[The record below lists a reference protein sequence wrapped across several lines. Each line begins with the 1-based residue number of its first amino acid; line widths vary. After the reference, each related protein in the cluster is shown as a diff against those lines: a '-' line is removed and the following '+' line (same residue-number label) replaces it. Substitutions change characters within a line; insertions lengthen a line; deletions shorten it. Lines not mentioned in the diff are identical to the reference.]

1 MHNGSTDKNRRN
13 INLKDPAIKEVLPE
27 YFGASYPKFIR
38 LLERYY
44 DFEKTNETTELLYHL
59 FSSRDITETDIALLD
74 FIEDELLLGQS
85 YYQGFPDKRAAAN
98 FSSILFRTKGSR
110 YSIEWFFRSFYN
122 IDPEIFYT
130 KNDIFKIGTTS
141 SFIGPDSLKFLHDDK
156 LYQTFALLIKTSLP
170 VDKWKDIYKL
180 FVHPAGMYL
189 GSSVLLESTANSETA
204 EDATGAD
211 IEFYN
216 SPVYTVSSGTT
227 TPEGNTYTVLIQQTQ
242 LTPPAPPSYTNLF
255 YYVELL
261 TAEVGDFTTPPN
273 LDSNNL
279 TPIVLR
285 QNTAS
290 FDFTFVDDNDYAE
303 GDEVFNVH
311 IYDGPSITR
320 NRLIGTSVLTIGNI
334 LPVYTVVLDSYAETE
349 DMSGTV
355 VVTGTISTAHPNGF
369 TPAFI
374 GEAVTLS
381 FTGGIAS
388 DSRVSNLQFTDA
400 DAGSNSG
407 SMNTVSKTFSFDI
420 AGDRQ
425 LQGVVTGNV
434 RVNGVV
440 VGNSTTFTLSDAA
453 PVYELVVS
461 DTTVTEQSGATIT
474 YDLGANTSNIADGT
488 YYFWTTGTGTA
499 EVEFNGGASP
509 LTGSRLAFTV
519 TNQQISNVTGIG
531 ASVNIPIDILD
542 DTIPDGDKTLQGN
555 FHTANTGA
563 ATTQSGVTTITDN
576 EVVPDF
582 DTVTLFSDAGRT
594 VASTSFNEGDTIYG
608 RLVTSGS
615 AQGET
620 ITYQFVNGD
629 ARTTDTDTSV
639 HATSG
644 NQDFTLVLGSDIST
658 INGSPAGLIV
668 RCSSSGT
675 YANNLDTGTI
685 TIVDETISYTAA
697 AVSSSVTE
705 GSLLQVEYTA
715 TLAGGASY
723 ENLIIAVADNGDSR
737 VTAGNYAIT
746 STQFG
751 LADPGATGVSTVTLS
766 IASTADPAVNGDGT
780 IEFVGTGAVYGQ
792 GSVPAQVDITVT
804 DATPSYGAFSVSPT
818 SIDEDGTVAEFELLA
833 SNVGVGVTVDWI
845 SNATGGVE
853 YIGPDLQISYTSA
866 VAGFANLTQN
876 FGTITRAGDGNFR
889 FWVRAI
895 ADLAVDNENPEDFIV
910 TIAANDSNATATGGP
925 SATLEVNDTSIPLT
939 PTYAIQG
946 SNPLTVSE
954 VASAQTITVN
964 TTNVTDGT
972 TLYWNITTDAPGST
986 QASTDWAAYN
996 SGGTG
1001 FTINSNTGSFSIDAL
1016 ADTTTE
1022 TAETYYLQVRT
1033 GSDTGSIQD
1042 SIQLDITDD
1051 SVTANA
1057 PTVTPSTTTPT
1068 EGDTVTFTFGEAA
1081 GSAAQTYYFEIKH
1094 GTTSNA
1100 DFTAVPPGNTPT
1112 ARTTVTWNGTSF
1124 SPTSVAVTLA
1134 GAGGADGVDDNEQFT
1149 GKLFDAVTG
1158 GTEVA
1163 TTANITVTD
1172 DPVVIN
1178 FAFATTSTDINLD
1191 GASGGG
1197 QVFTEVTLFNNGDA
1211 TVANSFAD
1219 FFSTGTVVT
1228 NSVTPTIASDNWVE
1242 ASEHVAG
1249 FGDDYQIQVNCY
1261 TDNTKTTRLPGNNTR
1276 SNDFPNSPANNGSY
1290 DTIFL
1295 FKGTTNLNGNEA
1307 GVTNVQWE
1315 QDDTNPAWF
1324 QMDEDIKIQLKC
1336 DVAGFAGS
1344 GYGLSGLGTATP
1356 IYIEFIIKEYA
1367 GVLGTGTTV
1376 LTAGFE
1382 AAIRIDNSSTQ

>member
-110 YSIEWFFRSFYN
+110 YSIEWFFRSFYD

-227 TPEGNTYTVLIQQTQ
+227 TPEGSTYTVLIQQTQ

-434 RVNGVV
+434 QVNGVV

-519 TNQQISNVTGIG
+519 TNQQISSVTGIG

-620 ITYQFVNGD
+620 ITYSFINGD
-629 ARTTDTDTSV
+629 TRTTDTDTGV

-644 NQDFTLVLGSDIST
+644 NQDFTLVLGSDVPT

-668 RCSSSGT
+668 RCASSGP

-723 ENLIIAVADNGDSR
+723 ENLIVAVADNGDSR

-746 STQFG
+746 AGQFG
-751 LADPGATGVSTVTLS
+751 IADPGATGVSTVTLS
-766 IASTADPAVNGDGT
+766 IGSTADPAVNGDGT

-833 SNVGVGVTVDWI
+833 SNVGVGVTVDWT

-866 VAGFANLTQN
+866 VAGFADLTQN

-910 TIAANDSNATATGGP
+910 TIAATDSNATATGGP
-925 SATLEVNDTSIPLT
+925 SATLEVNDTSIP
-939 PTYAIQG
+939 
-946 SNPLTVSE
+946 
-954 VASAQTITVN
+954 
-964 TTNVTDGT
+964 
-972 TLYWNITTDAPGST
+972 
-986 QASTDWAAYN
+986 
-996 SGGTG
+996 
-1001 FTINSNTGSFSIDAL
+1001 
-1016 ADTTTE
+1016 
-1022 TAETYYLQVRT
+1022 
-1033 GSDTGSIQD
+1033 
-1042 SIQLDITDD
+1042 
-1051 SVTANA
+1051 ANA
-1057 PTVTPSTTTPT
+1057 PTVTPNTTSPT

-1081 GSAAQTYYFEIKH
+1081 GSAAQTYYFDITH
-1094 GTTSNA
+1094 GTTVNA

-1124 SPTSVAVTLA
+1124 SPATVDVTLA
-1134 GAGGADGVDDNEQFT
+1134 GAGGADGVDDGETFT
-1149 GKLFDAVTG
+1149 GKLFDDVSAG
-1158 GTEVA
+1158 SEVA
-1163 TTANITVTD
+1163 TTATITVAD

-1178 FAFATTSTDINLD
+1178 FAFATTSTDIDLD

-1211 TVANSFAD
+1211 TVANSFID
-1219 FFSTGTVVT
+1219 NFSTGTVVT
-1228 NSVTPTIASDNWVE
+1228 NSVTPAIASDNWVD

-1261 TDNTKTTRLPGNNTR
+1261 LDNTKSTRLPGNTTR
-1276 SNDFPNSPANNGSY
+1276 SSDFPNSPVNFSGY

-1336 DVAGFAGS
+1336 DVAAVPPNQLTGI
-1344 GYGLSGLGTATP
+1344 GTTTP
-1356 IYIEFIIKEYA
+1356 IYIEFIIKEYS

-1382 AAIRIDNSSTQ
+1382 AAQRIDNN